1 MKILE
6 ARIIDLLREPATPVS
21 NAWLAGKLDES
32 WNVVE
37 TALDAMKANGFVEQI
52 CCAPWKTWALSP
64 KSVALLKGDDAL
76 AAAAEEDDVAIAT
89 VCLDEED
96 LDAWWLSLDVEQ
108 KADAFAEL
116 KRLQDELHDEIEPHE
131 LASPEEAIARE
142 VKEELNLQATGVN
155 FIGHYAFP
163 RMNQIIIAYHVPAT
177 GNIVLSDELVDY
189 KRIEPAKA
197 RYWPSSTGLALRD
210 WLLMQGHTPIAMD
223 LPKL

>member
-6 ARIIDLLREPATPVS
+6 ARIIDLLRETATPVS

-108 KADAFAEL
+108 KADAFAEFSL
-116 KRLQDELHDEIEPHE
+116 TMYQGQSRLYIEPRIPVE
-131 LASPEEAIARE
+131 GVIGEPI
-142 VKEELNLQATGVN
+142 KE
-155 FIGHYAFP
+155 
-163 RMNQIIIAYHVPAT
+163 R
-177 GNIVLSDELVDY
+177 
-189 KRIEPAKA
+189 R
-197 RYWPSSTGLALRD
+197 
-210 WLLMQGHTPIAMD
+210 
-223 LPKL
+223 